1 MYKKAAAALCALA
14 LMGVGVVVGV
24 GVALGGEIK
33 GPPGTTTSTNESTN
47 TTGAPS
53 HASSVC
59 AYNGL
64 NDLNPE
70 QGQVTDQT
78 QNPHNQGVPGQAGA
92 GPNAQAA
99 DTTGTVGPGNPRC
112 GKDSNPEPH

>member
-1 MYKKAAAALCALA
+1 MYRKAAAALCAVVLI
-14 LMGVGVVVGV
+14 GVGLGV
-24 GVALGGEIK
+24 SVALGGEVK
-33 GPPGTTTSTNESTN
+33 GPPSTTTSTNERTD

-53 HASSVC
+53 HASSIC

-64 NDLNPE
+64 NDMNPD

-78 QNPHNQGVPGQAGA
+78 QNPHNQGAPGQAGV
-92 GPNAQAA
+92 GNNGS
-99 DTTGTVGPGNPRC
+99 GTPGDPTC